1 MDDAAASSEG
11 SKPFERKINVYAV
24 YGDGR
29 ATEGGDMHWRAYEV
43 GFGDV
48 LNDYYS
54 VYLSYLNEGHPVDHH
69 RDGFAALGSFR
80 WPVGNRLALEFSAG
94 PHFNVEMAVLQIAQ
108 PIFRL
113 DVHAQCRIFGR
124 EARQ

>member
-1 MDDAAASSEG
+1 M
-11 SKPFERKINVYAV
+11 

-43 GFGDV
+43 SFGDV
-48 LNDYYS
+48 LNDYFS

-94 PHFNVEMAVLQIAQ
+94 PHFNVEMAVLQIGQ

-124 EARQ
+124 AARQ